1 MKAAEAAAASDAAI
15 VERVK
20 MAQLPVMYA
29 YLQHWKELR
38 EEARAAGVDWPLGES
53 PDAVGEAFMAVAK
66 RNGVTRLCEWQDGYG
81 LVEEAVKR
89 ARQ

>member
-1 MKAAEAAAASDAAI
+1 
-15 VERVK
+15 
-20 MAQLPVMYA
+20 
-29 YLQHWKELR
+29 
-38 EEARAAGVDWPLGES
+38 
-53 PDAVGEAFMAVAK
+53 MAVAK